1 MATEQNNE
9 QQSNYVAMDDLY
21 CAFGEVCNGRPLNE
35 IFSVAMVFLR
45 DVHKM
50 MKEAQP
56 EMPELLQA
64 LTEAYTML
72 AVKEAEFEVQENEQ
86 QQTV

>member
-1 MATEQNNE
+1 MATEQQPTYE
-9 QQSNYVAMDDLY
+9 AMDDLY

-56 EMPELLQA
+56 EMPDLIPA

-72 AVKEAEFEVQENEQ
+72 AEKEAELEAQGDEQ
-86 QQTV
+86 QQAV